1 MLEVEFESS
10 SFTLDLDEIFKVA
23 LEGKVP
29 FKTKLTVWKEEVYF
43 STPVEIDVSNLKGQL
58 RVKKGMLFYWPL
70 EKSFCI
76 FYGISQP
83 YSPVYQIGLY
93 IGLLSKLKAVKDGV
107 EATVKIHKIHEPYS
121 SIIDIIKPLGF
132 KVSTPLHEGE
142 RVIEAVKY
150 VKDVRVALRIHVE
163 DYGIYIE
170 GEPILPRERSPE
182 TIRLVEKV
190 DSVVSRGRYSRLDLS
205 EEGWI
210 TITSF
215 AGRGERE
222 IFNAINEMSEA
233 YCKVAKSIKIQEYL

>member
-1 MLEVEFESS
+1 MLEVEFEDS
-10 SFTLDLDEIFKVA
+10 SFTLDLDETFKAA

-43 STPVEIDVSNLKGQL
+43 STPIDIDVSKLKGQL
-58 RVKKGMLFYWPL
+58 RVKRGMLFYWPL

-83 YSPVYQIGLY
+83 YSPVYQIGSY
-93 IGLLSKLKAVKDGV
+93 IGLLSRLKAVRDGV

-121 SIIDIIKPLGF
+121 SIINILKSLGF
-132 KVSTPLHEGE
+132 KASTPLHGGE
-142 RVIEAVKY
+142 RTIEAVKFI
-150 VKDVRVALRIHVE
+150 KDVRVALRIHVE

-215 AGRGERE
+215 TGRREKE
-222 IFNAINEMSEA
+222 IFDAINEISEA
-233 YCKVAKSIKIQEYL
+233 YYKVAKSIKIQKYL